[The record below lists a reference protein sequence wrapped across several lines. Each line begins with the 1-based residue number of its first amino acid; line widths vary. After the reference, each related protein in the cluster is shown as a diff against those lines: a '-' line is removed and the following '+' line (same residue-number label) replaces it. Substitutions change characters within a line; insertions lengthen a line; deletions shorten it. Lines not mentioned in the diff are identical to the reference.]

1 MANRDQKRP
10 TAPSRKRSA
19 GPKRAKSSSERRVSP
34 LREPEDMSLEAWQVA
49 LRRQFG
55 REQNFDL
62 LNLGDEPIFSDF
74 QVSNPKSGGAYRVAI
89 RGSGLGENFCSCPD
103 FATNELGT
111 CKHIEFTLG
120 RLERKRGGKRAFRE
134 GFEPDYSEAWLRY
147 GAQRQICFR
156 PGQDC
161 PPALRRRAERLFNAH
176 DSWAL
181 PQEKFGDL
189 AAFMRAARR
198 AGHDLR
204 VYDDAR
210 EFLAAR
216 LDTEKRQ
223 AELAQRYPEGSAS
236 PALRSLMRQQ
246 LYPYQAEGALF
257 AAGAGRAIIA
267 DEMGLGKTIQA
278 LAAAELLRRHFDV
291 ARTVVV
297 CPTSLTQQWA
307 SEIAR
312 FSGRRAQVVSGNK
325 LERSRLYAAPAEH
338 LILSYDTLIRDFEL
352 ITAWQ
357 PDLLIADEAQRIKNW
372 NTRAARYLKRL
383 PTRYAFVLTGTPLEN
398 RLEELLSIVQLVDQ
412 ARLGPTWRFLRE
424 HQLHDDHGR
433 VTGYQNLDAI
443 GRTLAPIMIRR
454 RRQDVLTEMPDRSE
468 KTWFVPMTKQQAAVH
483 AEQQDI
489 VARIVAKWRRQRFL
503 SDADQ
508 KRLMSA
514 LQTMRMVS
522 NSTYLVDPAT
532 DHGNKVREITAVLGE
547 LLEEPGTKV
556 VVFSAWLKMHEL
568 LARAFDGEGWQHV
581 WFHGSVPGKKRGEL
595 VARFRDDPDCRIF
608 LATDSGG
615 VGLNL
620 QHATAVV
627 NVDLPWNPAVL
638 KQRIGRVHRLGQ
650 RSAVRVENF
659 VAEDSIEQRILSLL
673 DFKESLFAGALD
685 GGAATISL
693 EGTKLSRFM
702 EGVEKLSGDDR
713 QPDSPR
719 SHDDASEQPPI
730 PEATVAPPA
739 PIQDDSAAMAE
750 PSGTPENP
758 WQPLLELGAR
768 VLGELARDETATDAL
783 VETDPATGKRYV
795 KLPVPDADAVAQLAD
810 ALRAFLPRK

>member
-1 MANRDQKRP
+1 MAPRTPRRP
-10 TAPSRKRSA
+10 AAPPRQRSKP
-19 GPKRAKSSSERRVSP
+19 PKRKPPSPERRVSP
-34 LREPEDMSLEAWQVA
+34 LHEPEDMSLEAWQVA

-55 REQNFDL
+55 REQDFEWV
-62 LNLGDEPIFSDF
+62 NLGAEPIFSEF
-74 QVSNPKSGGAYRVAI
+74 QLTNPTSGGSYRVAI
-89 RGSGLGENFCSCPD
+89 RGKGLGENFCSCPD

-120 RLERKRGGKRAFRE
+120 KLERKRGGKRALQQ
-134 GFEPDYSEAWLRY
+134 GFEAEYSEVWLRY
-147 GAQRQICFR
+147 GAQRQVRFR
-156 PGQDC
+156 PGRGC
-161 PPALRRRAERLFNAH
+161 PQALRRRAERLF
-176 DSWAL
+176 DSQASWVL
-181 PQEKFGDL
+181 PEQRFGDL
-189 AAFMRAARR
+189 DAFVRAARR

-204 VYDDAR
+204 IYDDVHA
-210 EFLAAR
+210 FLAAH
-216 LDTEKRQ
+216 LDTRKRQ
-223 AELAQRYPEGSAS
+223 AELARRYPEGPDS
-236 PALRSLMRQQ
+236 PALRSLLRQQ

-312 FSGRRAQVVSGNK
+312 FSGRSAQVVSGNR
-325 LERSRLYAAPAEH
+325 LQRTRLYAAPAEY

-352 ITAWQ
+352 VTSWQ

-372 NTRAARYLKRL
+372 NTRAARFLKRL
-383 PTRYAFVLTGTPLEN
+383 PTRHAFVLTGTPIEN

-424 HQLHDDHGR
+424 HQMRNDDGQ
-433 VTGYQNLDAI
+433 VTGYQNLDKI

-454 RRQDVLTEMPDRSE
+454 RQQEVLKQMPERSE

-483 AEQQDI
+483 AEQQEI
-489 VARIVAKWRRQRFL
+489 VVRIVAKWRRQRFL

-522 NSTYLVDPAT
+522 NSTYLVDPAA
-532 DHGNKVREITAVLGE
+532 DHGNKVQEITAVLGE

-568 LARAFDGEGWQHV
+568 LARAFDDAGWQHV

-595 VARFRDDPDCRIF
+595 VERFRDDPDCRIF

-650 RSAVRVENF
+650 HAAVRVENF
-659 VAEDSIEQRILSLL
+659 VSEHSIEQRILSLL

-685 GGAATISL
+685 GGAASISL
-693 EGTKLSRFM
+693 EGTRLSRFM
-702 EGVEKLSGDDR
+702 EGVEKLGGDR

-719 SHDDASEQPPI
+719 THDEVSTRLPPTEANEAAATPHEHAASAGSPQ
-730 PEATVAPPA
+730 T
-739 PIQDDSAAMAE
+739 DSLD
-750 PSGTPENP
+750 NP

-768 VLGELARDETATDAL
+768 VLGELARDGTSTDAL
-783 VETDPATGKRYV
+783 IETDSATGRRYV

>member
-1 MANRDQKRP
+1 MKTGTQRKP
-10 TAPSRKRSA
+10 TSRARKRRGESKR
-19 GPKRAKSSSERRVSP
+19 GDSTPKRVSP
-34 LREPEDMSLEAWQVA
+34 LHEPEDMTLEAWQVA
-49 LRRQFG
+49 LRRQYG
-55 REQNFDL
+55 RAQDFELANV
-62 LNLGDEPIFSDF
+62 GDERFFSEF
-74 QVSNPKSGGAYRVAI
+74 QVTNPASDGTYRVAI
-89 RGSGLGENFCSCPD
+89 RGAGLGENFCACPD

-120 RLERKRGGKRAFRE
+120 RLERKRGAKRAFRT
-134 GFEPDYSEAWLRY
+134 GFEPDFSEIWLRY
-147 GAQRQICFR
+147 GMQRQVCFR
-156 PGQDC
+156 PGRDC
-161 PPALRRRAERLFNAH
+161 PPALRKRAERLFDTHAG
-176 DSWAL
+176 WVL
-181 PQEKFGDL
+181 PQARFGDL
-189 AAFMRAARR
+189 AAFDRAARR
-198 AGHDLR
+198 TGHTLR
-204 VYDDAR
+204 IYDDVR
-210 EFLAAR
+210 EFVATQLDADAR
-216 LDTEKRQ
+216 R
-223 AELAQRYPEGSAS
+223 AELARQYPKGPDS
-236 PALRSLMRQQ
+236 PALRSLLRTE

-278 LAAAELLRRHFDV
+278 LAAAELLRRHFAV
-291 ARTVVV
+291 ARAVVV

-312 FSGRRAQVVSGNK
+312 FSGRSAQVVSGNK
-325 LERSRLYAAPAEH
+325 RARAQLYAAPADY

-352 ITAWQ
+352 VEAWQ

-372 NTRAARYLKRL
+372 NTRAARFLKRL
-383 PTRYAFVLTGTPLEN
+383 RTRHAFVLTGTPLEN
-398 RLEELLSIVQLVDQ
+398 RLEELVSIVQLVDQ

-424 HQLHDDHGR
+424 HQLRDDHGR

-454 RRQDVLTEMPDRSE
+454 RREDVLAQMPGRSE
-468 KTWFVPMTKQQAAVH
+468 KNWFVPLTDQQAAIH
-483 AEQQDI
+483 AEQQDL

-532 DHGNKVREITAVLGE
+532 DHGNKTDEITAVLGE

-556 VVFSAWLKMHEL
+556 VVFSAWLKMHDL
-568 LARAFDGEGWQHV
+568 LARAFDSAGWQHV
-581 WFHGSVPGKKRGEL
+581 RFHGSVPGKKRGEL
-595 VARFRDDPDCRIF
+595 VARFRDDPECRIF

-650 RSAVRVENF
+650 RSPVRVENF
-659 VAEDSIEQRILSLL
+659 VAENSIEQRILSLL

-685 GGAATISL
+685 GGEASISL
-693 EGTKLSRFM
+693 EGTRLSRFM
-702 EGVEKLSGDDR
+702 EGVQQLTGDR
-713 QPDSPR
+713 QTTSPHGR
-719 SHDDASEQPPI
+719 DEVSAHPPLPETAVASSTPTQSS
-730 PEATVAPPA
+730 PA
-739 PIQDDSAAMAE
+739 AKSPSA
-750 PSGTPENP
+750 GVPENP

-768 VLGELARDETATDAL
+768 VLGELARDGASADAL
-783 VETDPATGKRYV
+783 VEQDPATGQRYLKV
-795 KLPVPDADAVAQLAD
+795 PVPDADAVAQLAD
-810 ALRAFLPRK
+810 ALSAFLPRS